1 MNLKRGALKA
11 ILVMTAS
18 VATLSLATA
27 ANAAVY
33 WPTAADGL
41 SKTTF
46 AVDSQENFTSSQG
59 YSVLFNSKDQLC
71 ETLGEAPC
79 ANVANSTFNGSYV
92 LPVCADAAQ
101 ILCLEGVNVASGS
114 MAKANFIRQI
124 DAPTAKVNAAAAAAG
139 IPAGGA
145 TTLWAGIDG
154 RTYAVSVEVQVQI
167 TNGKLTA
174 NTFSAIVNPYTVT
187 NGSYSAAKITKV
199 GTKTYI
205 DDQRELN
212 CAWVE
217 NGACGEL
224 QNFEPSS
231 RIGLSFRL
239 GKPTAQF
246 FSGRL
251 AKPTLSVAKASGTN
265 QITVGIEGAPV
276 SVQQLSIKLATNKV
290 PKGLNV
296 GGAPRG
302 NFDYSL
308 DTTSNVT
315 ALRTAAG
322 NKASGIRTFWSVT
335 NQDDSRI
342 TQSTKC
348 KASSGVAG
356 LIATDAMIADNFTAG
371 NNSGWLKQT
380 INGLLNNP
388 DGKAD
393 SGSLDLVLADD
404 FARCVFNLSKGGT
417 LKVKSTGGTATG
429 SASAG
434 WVSASLTGLKYAA
447 ANTVAVKFT
456 K

>member
-1 MNLKRGALKA
+1 
-11 ILVMTAS
+11 
-18 VATLSLATA
+18 
-27 ANAAVY
+27 
-33 WPTAADGL
+33 
-41 SKTTF
+41 
-46 AVDSQENFTSSQG
+46 
-59 YSVLFNSKDQLC
+59 
-71 ETLGEAPC
+71 
-79 ANVANSTFNGSYV
+79 V
-92 LPVCADAAQ
+92 LPVCADATQ
-101 ILCLEGVNVASGS
+101 ILCLEGLNVSSGAA
-114 MAKANFIRQI
+114 AKANFIRQI

-145 TTLWAGIDG
+145 TSLWAGIDG
-154 RTYAVSVEVQVQI
+154 RTYAASVEVQVQI
-167 TNGKLTA
+167 TNGKLVA

-187 NGSYSAAKITKV
+187 NGAYTAAKLTKV
-199 GTKTYI
+199 GAKTYI

-224 QNFEPSS
+224 QNFDLST
-231 RIGLSFRL
+231 RVGLSFRL

-246 FSGRL
+246 FSARL
-251 AKPTLSVAKASGTN
+251 AKPTLSVAKAAGTN
-265 QITVGIEGAPV
+265 QVAIAIEGAPV
-276 SVQQLSIKLATNKV
+276 SVQQLSIKLATSKA

-296 GGAPRG
+296 GGTPRG

-315 ALRTAAG
+315 ALRAAAG
-322 NKASGIRTFWSVT
+322 NKASGIRTFWSLT
-335 NQDDSRI
+335 NQDDTRI

-348 KASSGVAG
+348 KAASGVAG

-404 FARCVFNLSKGGT
+404 FARCVFNLSKGGK
-417 LKVKSTGGTATG
+417 LKVKATG
-429 SASAG
+429 ATVSGTSSAG
-434 WVSASLTGLKYAA
+434 WVSASLSAIKYGAA
-447 ANTVAVKFT
+447 TNVAVKFT